1 MSVLSRIANG
11 LQAFRSAYVAGRN
24 PPGKPMWRPM
34 SGGPR
39 RTTAQAQQLITDR
52 ARDAVRNNPYAAR
65 IVDLW
70 VANAVGT
77 GVTTRWKDGARAN
90 AWKRWAASLEVDAE
104 GAQDWAG
111 VQALAFR
118 AMVESGEALIRLQ
131 RVRPTRANPVG
142 LKLLVL
148 EADLLDATRTG
159 MNGPNR
165 ITQGVEVSPSGA
177 PVAYWLKADYDD
189 WPGTLVA
196 NKVER
201 VPADE
206 IIHLY
211 RRRRPGQVRDVSW
224 LAPILWM
231 LKDLGDYEAALI
243 RKAEIEACLSVIISG
258 DDEETLTG
266 HTTPP
271 GEVAG
276 AITDRNQAPVEDLQP
291 GMIMYRRGT
300 GQVDVVQPTGG
311 GSHLGFARRTLEAA
325 AVGAGLTYDQV
336 SGDLS
341 QANYSSLRAGKI
353 EFRRLLEQVQY
364 TVLIPRLIERVA
376 RRFEEQGV
384 LFGLWGDEPGDVS
397 HVPPAPEMV
406 DPMKDTMA
414 LIAQIRAGFVPP
426 QDGPGQF
433 GYDFAQVMQMIAEGN
448 AVADAAGVV
457 LDTDPRRVAKSGGAH
472 DSAQLAAVELAATGD
487 PMPPAGPQE

>member
-1 MSVLSRIANG
+1 
-11 LQAFRSAYVAGRN
+11 
-24 PPGKPMWRPM
+24 
-34 SGGPR
+34 
-39 RTTAQAQQLITDR
+39 
-52 ARDAVRNNPYAAR
+52 VRNNPYAAR

-70 VANAVGT
+70 TANAIGT
-77 GVTTRWKDGARAN
+77 GVTTRWADAEKARAW
-90 AWKRWAASLEVDAE
+90 ARWSASIELDAE
-104 GAQDWAG
+104 AAQDWAG

-118 AMVESGEALIRLQ
+118 AVVESGEALIRFR
-131 RVRPTRANPVG
+131 RVRPTPQNPVG
-142 LKLLVL
+142 LKLLVM
-148 EADLLDATRTG
+148 EADLLDTTRTG
-159 MNGPNR
+159 MNGENR
-165 ITQGVEVSPSGA
+165 ITQGVEVDADGA

-201 VPADE
+201 VPASD

-224 LAPILWM
+224 LAPVLWM
-231 LKDLGDYEAALI
+231 LRDLGSYEAALL
-243 RKAEIEACLSVIISG
+243 RKAEIEACLSVVVSGG
-258 DDEETLTG
+258 DDQQPLMG
-266 HTTPP
+266 QDAADAHLLRDAS
-271 GEVAG
+271 GNV
-276 AITDRNQAPVEDLQP
+276 VEDIQP
-291 GMIMYRRGT
+291 GLILYRRDG
-300 GQVDVVQPTGG
+300 GAVDTIAPSGG
-311 GSHLGFARRTLEAA
+311 GSHSGFAKRTLEAA

-364 TVLIPRLIERVA
+364 TMVIPRLVDRVA
-376 RRFEEQGV
+376 RRFEAQGA
-384 LFGLWGDEPGDVS
+384 LAGLWDDMPSEVS

-433 GYDFAQVMQMIAEGN
+433 GYDFAQVMQQIAQAQ
-448 AVADAAGVV
+448 AVADDAGII

-472 DSAQLAAVELAATGD
+472 DAAQLAAVEIAATGAAL
-487 PMPPAGPQE
+487 PQTTPAE

>member
-1 MSVLSRIANG
+1 MSLISRMGAG
-11 LQAFRSAYVAGRN
+11 LRAFRSAYAAGRN
-24 PPGKPMWRPM
+24 PVGRAPWRPM

-39 RTTAQAQQLITDR
+39 RTTAQAHQLITDR
-52 ARDAVRNNPYAAR
+52 ARDAVRNNAYAAR

-70 VANAVGT
+70 TANAIGT
-77 GVTTRWKDGARAN
+77 GVTTRWADGARAR
-90 AWKRWAASLEVDAE
+90 AWARWATSLEVDAE

-118 AMVESGEALIRLQ
+118 AVVESGEALIRFV
-131 RVRPTRANPVG
+131 RVRPTPLNPVG

-148 EADLLDATRTG
+148 EADLLDTTRTG
-159 MNGPNR
+159 MNGENR
-165 ITQGVEVSPSGA
+165 ITQGVEVSPDGA
-177 PVAYWLKADYDD
+177 PVAYWLKQDHDD
-189 WPGTLVA
+189 WPGMIAA

-201 VPADE
+201 VPASD

-231 LKDLGDYEAALI
+231 LRDLGSYEAALL
-243 RKAEIEACLSVIISG
+243 RKAEIEACLSVIVSGG
-258 DDEETLTG
+258 DDQQPLVG
-266 HTTPP
+266 GDADAHLLRD
-271 GEVAG
+271 AG
-276 AITDRNQAPVEDLQP
+276 GNVVEDIQP
-291 GMIMYRRGT
+291 GLILYRRDG
-300 GQVDVVQPTGG
+300 GSVDTVAPSGG
-311 GSHLGFARRTLEAA
+311 GSHAGFAKRTLEAA
-325 AVGAGLTYDQV
+325 AVGTGLTYDQL

-364 TVLIPRLIERVA
+364 TLIIPRLVERVA

-384 LFGLWGDEPGDVS
+384 FFGLWDDDAGDVS

-406 DPMKDTMA
+406 DPLKDTNA

-433 GYDFAQVMQMIAEGN
+433 GYDFAQVMQMVAEAN
-448 AVADAAGVV
+448 AVADDAGVI
-457 LDTDPRRVAKSGGAH
+457 LDTDPRRVAKTGGAH
-472 DSAQLAAVELAATGD
+472 DAAQLAAVEMAATGD
-487 PMPPAGPQE
+487 PMPEPAQD

>member
-1 MSVLSRIANG
+1 MSFLDRV
-11 LQAFRSAYVAGRN
+11 RSAVRAFGQAYAAGRN
-24 PPGKPMWRPM
+24 PAGRPMWRPV

-39 RTTAQAQQLITDR
+39 RTTAIGQQLIVDR

-70 VANAVGT
+70 TANAIGT
-77 GVTTRWKDGARAN
+77 GITTRWSDGAHAA
-90 AWKRWAASLEVDAE
+90 AWQRWSRSITVDAE
-104 GAQDWAG
+104 GTQDWAG

-118 AMVESGEALIRLQ
+118 AMVESGEALIRF
-131 RVRPTRANPVG
+131 RRTRPTRDNPVG
-142 LKLLVL
+142 LKLHVM
-148 EADLLDATRTG
+148 EADLLDTTRVG

-165 ITQGVEVSPSGA
+165 ILQGVEIAPGGE
-177 PVAYWLKADYDD
+177 PVAYWIKADYDD

-201 VPADE
+201 VPASE

-224 LAPILWM
+224 LAPVLWM
-231 LKDLGDYEAALI
+231 LKDLGQYEAALL
-243 RKAEIEACLSVIISG
+243 RKAEIEACLSVIVSGG
-258 DDEETLTG
+258 DDSQ
-266 HTTPP
+266 PIA
-271 GEVAG
+271 GEDGAHLLRDAAG
-276 AITDRNQAPVEDLQP
+276 NPVEDIQP
-291 GMIMYRRGT
+291 GLILYRRDAGA
-300 GQVDVVQPTGG
+300 VDTIAPSGG
-311 GSHLGFARRTLEAA
+311 GTHLGFAKRTLEAA
-325 AVGAGLTYDQV
+325 AVGTGLTYDQA

-364 TVLIPRLIERVA
+364 TLVIPRLIQRVSD
-376 RRFEEQGV
+376 RFHDQGV
-384 LFGLWGDEPGDVS
+384 LFGLWGDEPGEIS

-426 QDGPGQF
+426 QDGPGMF
-433 GYDFAQVMQMIAEGN
+433 GYDFADVMAKIAEAN
-448 AVADAAGVV
+448 AAADDAGLI
-457 LDTDPRRVAKSGGAH
+457 LDTDPRRVAKTGA
-472 DSAQLAAVELAATGD
+472 AQDAAQNAAVEIGATGA
-487 PMPPAGPQE
+487 AGNGSASA